1 MKEGTFTE
9 RLAKLI
15 EDKGVSRTTVA
26 KATGISEGT
35 FTKWFDKAEEG
46 RTIKPRESN
55 LEALATYFK
64 VSIDWLRTGQF
75 ANINASIAQVNDA
88 SESKSLAEILAL
100 QNEKLIAL
108 IDRNTEIIFNLT
120 K

>member
-35 FTKWFDKAEEG
+35 FTKWFDMANRAVIDYIKKA
-46 RTIKPRESN
+46 P
-55 LEALATYFK
+55 
-64 VSIDWLRTGQF
+64 
-75 ANINASIAQVNDA
+75 
-88 SESKSLAEILAL
+88 
-100 QNEKLIAL
+100 
-108 IDRNTEIIFNLT
+108 
-120 K
+120 